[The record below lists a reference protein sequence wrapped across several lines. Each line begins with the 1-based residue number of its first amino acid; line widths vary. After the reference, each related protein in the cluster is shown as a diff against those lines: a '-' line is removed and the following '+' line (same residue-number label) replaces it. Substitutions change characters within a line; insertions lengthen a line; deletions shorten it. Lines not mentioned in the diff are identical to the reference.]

1 VSDREL
7 MQMALDAL
15 SMAVEPKK
23 GKVYAFEFQPIDCAA
38 MHFKAIEALRT
49 RLAQPEPETC
59 GYDETTGNCTQNP
72 CCYPASP
79 QRKEWQEL
87 SDYDVDNIVKASSG
101 RESAVYLAEAKL
113 KEKNHD

>member
-1 VSDREL
+1 MTITLTREEAQQL
-7 MQMALDAL
+7 LE
-15 SMAVEPKK
+15 V
-23 GKVYAFEFQPIDCAA
+23 FELFLE
-38 MHFKAIEALRT
+38 EAEDVTTLENNLVKTLRT

-113 KEKNHD
+113 KEKNS